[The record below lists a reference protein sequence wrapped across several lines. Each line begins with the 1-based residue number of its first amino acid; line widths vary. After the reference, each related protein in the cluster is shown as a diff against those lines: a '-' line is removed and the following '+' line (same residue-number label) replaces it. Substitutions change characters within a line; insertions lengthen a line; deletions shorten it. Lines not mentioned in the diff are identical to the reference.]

1 METISADIVWGL
13 AMRAQTT
20 NNGYVKTAVIDES
33 TNQVIT
39 TPNHVLVKSWLQS
52 NQVPTQLEIDQGNEC
67 RSYIKGFIFKQL
79 DDTITDF
86 ECTALKVADID
97 WFKTSQLREF
107 SLISSLPMFV
117 SNSMDH
123 PELDN
128 ASEPSIAMSN
138 DVGESIVGDVVILS
152 SNFYTNFDKFKIK
165 GQIGESI
172 VDFWFKTHMDVGA
185 TYHLRARIKTKRPN
199 GTTQLNFVAL
209 A

>member
-67 RSYIKGFIFKQL
+67 RLYIKGFIFKQL

-97 WFKTSQLREF
+97 WFKT
-107 SLISSLPMFV
+107 
-117 SNSMDH
+117 
-123 PELDN
+123 
-128 ASEPSIAMSN
+128 
-138 DVGESIVGDVVILS
+138 
-152 SNFYTNFDKFKIK
+152 
-165 GQIGESI
+165 
-172 VDFWFKTHMDVGA
+172 HMDVGA
-185 TYHLRARIKTKRPN
+185 TYHLRSRIKTKRSN